1 MPELHRQVDHAL
13 CAGALGGQVALVA
26 RDVGQLQ
33 VQLGAELGV
42 FQNGGDL
49 DRLAHGRAGGIG
61 IACGSLCSS
70 AADRMRPSDELEG
83 VPEQA
88 FEARME
94 RVEVLRALPLRGEAL
109 VAVRDACAEMHG
121 ALLEADIHRHQI
133 VVWIDLGGHYSKF
146 VDDLRASGGWVA
158 PVLAHRDYLKLVGLR
173 PRTIDLWI
181 REQADRQ
188 ATLADWNKAA
198 FDAKSMA
205 DTLKALG
212 AGTPAESKD
221 VQVTGP
227 DIAENGAV
235 VPVGVTS
242 SLAGTTML
250 AILIDKNPN
259 ALAASFTLP
268 AGTEANVQTRVKMGQ
283 TSTVYALVKA
293 DGKFYMAT
301 KEIKVTLGG
310 CGG

>member
-1 MPELHRQVDHAL
+1 MNNQRRKVLKTGTGAAVL
-13 CAGALGGQVALVA
+13 GALAA
-26 RDVGQLQ
+26 
-33 VQLGAELGV
+33 
-42 FQNGGDL
+42 
-49 DRLAHGRAGGIG
+49 AGIINPG
-61 IACGSLCSS
+61 IA
-70 AADRMRPSDELEG
+70 
-83 VPEQA
+83 
-88 FEARME
+88 
-94 RVEVLRALPLRGEAL
+94 
-109 VAVRDACAEMHG
+109 
-121 ALLEADIHRHQI
+121 
-133 VVWIDLGGHYSKF
+133 
-146 VDDLRASGGWVA
+146 
-158 PVLAHRDYLKLVGLR
+158 
-173 PRTIDLWI
+173 
-181 REQADRQ
+181 
-188 ATLADWNKAA
+188 LADWNKAA
-198 FDAKSMA
+198 FEAKSMA